1 MVKGRRCRP
10 LKRWGHQYRERDE
23 YMLMLRADDWKL
35 ARKTEVFHSVVTDN
49 YTFPSFQHI
58 TLFGPFRTI
67 PGKTPVAVF
76 HAIESASEQIP
87 GLSFNLSGYLRL
99 KGMRGQAVTHRVIP
113 SEEFTRFHHDLLHS
127 LATIARSGSWIDRD
141 PSLRQF
147 HITHAYNLR
156 TRDADL
162 ICNTVKTCLATIR
175 EGDVPDG
182 PDENNAGALPAQAKK
197 PVVLPDYA
205 PLTSLRVMVLKNGII
220 EREFDL
226 PAREW
231 LTRQQV
237 FDRDRTAVSLV
248 QYRKLAGLELATH
261 PGPIETPP
269 FISSDLHLGHNNII
283 KYCRRPFN
291 NAGEMDLV
299 LISNWNL
306 TIGESDEVI
315 YLGDFRYGSGAP
327 PASEYRNH
335 LNGSITFVRGNHDTD
350 IPDAI
355 PSLQVSYKGDKF
367 LFIHDPDETPPGFT
381 GWTVHGHY
389 HNNDLKRFPFIN
401 FGDRRV
407 NVSCELTRY
416 RPVSLETIHTLIREY
431 SGQKI
436 LEVMP
441 GKKKMK
447 KQSGLCSGTSNNH
460 YISGD
465 SRAFG
470 FKQQPD

>member
-1 MVKGRRCRP
+1 MVKGGRCRP

-35 ARKTEVFHSVVTDN
+35 ARKTEVFRSLVTDH
-49 YTFPSFQHI
+49 YAFPSFQHI

-67 PGKTPVAVF
+67 RGKTPVAVF
-76 HAIESASEQIP
+76 NAIETASEQIP
-87 GLSFNLSGYLRL
+87 GLPFNLSGYLRL
-99 KGMRGQAVTHRVIP
+99 KGMRGQAVTHRVVP
-113 SEEFTRFHHDLLHS
+113 SEEFTRFHHDLLRS

-162 ICNTVKTCLATIR
+162 ICNTVKTCMGTIK
-175 EGDVPDG
+175 EGNLPG
-182 PDENNAGALPAQAKK
+182 SPGENNTEALPAQAKK

-231 LTRQQV
+231 LNRQRV
-237 FDRDRTAVSLV
+237 FDRERTAVSLG

-261 PGPIETPP
+261 PGPMETPP
-269 FISSDLHLGHNNII
+269 FILSDLHLGHNNII
-283 KYCRRPFN
+283 RNCRRPFN
-291 NAGEMDLV
+291 NAEEMDRV

-315 YLGDFRYGSGAP
+315 YLGDFRYGSGTP
-327 PASEYRNH
+327 PASEYRDH
-335 LNGSITFVRGNHDTD
+335 LNGRITFVRGNHDTD
-350 IPDAI
+350 IPDAV
-355 PSLQVSYKGDKF
+355 PSLQVCYQGDQF
-367 LFIHDPDETPPGFT
+367 LFIHDPDEAPPGFT

-407 NVSCELTRY
+407 NASCELTGY
-416 RPVSLETIHTLIREY
+416 RPVSLKTIYTMIQKY
-431 SGQKI
+431 SGTGD
-436 LEVMP
+436 LAVMP
-441 GKKKMK
+441 GPEEATTKHRSPG
-447 KQSGLCSGTSNNH
+447 QSRSNH
-460 YISGD
+460 VFSH
-465 SRAFG
+465 F
-470 FKQQPD
+470 